1 MVWRT
6 INFRVVTEIIICYL
20 RMFFIFDKHVIS
32 EAANGDAL

>member
-6 INFRVVTEIIICYL
+6 INFRVVTEIIIYL